1 MSEFDETIKTKLQ
14 ELTSQLTE
22 KDRHMSQ
29 IQKNLDSSYQDE
41 LSKDQKKQ
49 RKELLIKEQE
59 EARENQGNNF
69 FDLPLNSVYIN
80 FINTFSNI
88 FSDLLSLT
96 KKEIP
101 NSNNESQIYTII
113 YFYTQEIFYI
123 FFQVSRLIYVGIAFI
138 ISSFFVFFI
147 LATK

>member
-1 MSEFDETIKTKLQ
+1 MSEFDDTLKIKLQ

-22 KDRHMSQ
+22 KDRYMSLMQ
-29 IQKNLDSSYQDE
+29 QNLDSSYQDE
-41 LSKDQKKQ
+41 ISKEKKKQ

-69 FDLPLNSVYIN
+69 FDLSLNRVYIN

-88 FSDLLSLT
+88 FSDLLSLS
-96 KKEIP
+96 KKKIP
-101 NSNNESQIYTII
+101 NSNNDSQIYTVI
-113 YFYTQEIFYI
+113 YFYIQEIFYI

>member
-41 LSKDQKKQ
+41 LSKEKKKQ
-49 RKELLIKEQE
+49 RKELLIKKQE
-59 EARENQGNNF
+59 EDRENQGNNF

-101 NSNNESQIYTII
+101 NSNNESQIYTVI
-113 YFYTQEIFYI
+113 YFYIQEIFYI

>member
-41 LSKDQKKQ
+41 LSKEKKKQ
-49 RKELLIKEQE
+49 RKELLIKKQE
-59 EARENQGNNF
+59 EDRENQGNNF

-101 NSNNESQIYTII
+101 NSNSESQIYTVI
-113 YFYTQEIFYI
+113 YFYIQEIFYI
-123 FFQVSRLIYVGIAFI
+123 FFQVPRLIYVGIAFI

>member
-22 KDRHMSQ
+22 KDRHMSR

-69 FDLPLNSVYIN
+69 
-80 FINTFSNI
+80 
-88 FSDLLSLT
+88 
-96 KKEIP
+96 
-101 NSNNESQIYTII
+101 
-113 YFYTQEIFYI
+113 
-123 FFQVSRLIYVGIAFI
+123 LIYP
-138 ISSFFVFFI
+138 
-147 LATK
+147 

>member
-1 MSEFDETIKTKLQ
+1 MSEFDETLKIKLQ

-22 KDRHMSQ
+22 KEKHMSQ

-41 LSKDQKKQ
+41 ISREQQKL
-49 RKELLIKEQE
+49 RKELLIKKKKE
-59 EARENQGNNF
+59 EKENRGNNF
-69 FDLPLNSVYIN
+69 FDLPLNSIYIN

-88 FSDLLSLT
+88 FSDLLSLP
-96 KKEIP
+96 KKRIP
-101 NSNNESQIYTII
+101 DSNNEYQIYNVIF
-113 YFYTQEIFYI
+113 FYIQEIFYI